1 MSKEDS
7 NERILD
13 LDSHAYFNTIGEIFS
28 LEVRKINEQL
38 QHSGLKGTANE
49 DALISILKKYLPE
62 NIGVNIGAVISSSFE
77 KNNDTDEYT
86 QKINQSRQADIIL
99 YDKYHYQN
107 MFGFSSIGLFPIEV
121 VLGVI
126 EVKTTLDE
134 EQLHSAIRNLQ
145 SIQSLMPIKPMF
157 LSVFSYKTKTP
168 HISTI
173 ENWMKNAESLES
185 INVVYCLDFGFIEV
199 SNNDGK
205 YTPEELA
212 LATLHLPNENND
224 YEYFTE
230 EDVSDSNSKKFKK
243 IRRRYHGLKE
253 FRKNVVICNET
264 GSNYL
269 YAIYD
274 QPTIAN
280 PERGYVIEEA
290 KVIAAL
296 LYHLTGMI
304 SLFPKVHNCMI
315 SPKFLFLSY
324 IPISYWYFVVPNKIA
339 DQDRRICIF
348 DNDNGREFKKYV
360 DANKLAE

>member
-1 MSKEDS
+1 MSKEKS
-7 NERILD
+7 NERILE

-49 DALISILKKYLPE
+49 DALISLLEKYLPE
-62 NIGVNIGAVISSSFE
+62 NIGVNIGTVIRSSIE
-77 KNNDTDEYT
+77 KNNDKDEYT

-107 MFGFSSIGLFPIEV
+107 MFGLSSIGLFPIEV

-145 SIQSLMPIKPMF
+145 SIQSLMPEKPMF

-185 INVVYCLDFGFIEV
+185 INVVYCLDFGFIKV

-205 YTPEELA
+205 HTPEELA

-230 EDVSDSNSKKFKK
+230 EDVSDSHSKRFKK
-243 IRRRYHGLKE
+243 IQRKYHGIKD
-253 FRKNVVICNET
+253 FKKNVVICNET
-264 GSNYL
+264 GTNYL

-274 QPTIAN
+274 QKTTTN

-304 SLFPKVHNCMI
+304 SLFPKGHNRKI
-315 SPKFLFLSY
+315 SPDSLFIRY
-324 IPISYWYFVVPNKIA
+324 IPISYWYFVVPNKTA
-339 DQDRRICIF
+339 GQDKRIF
-348 DNDNGREFKKYV
+348 LFKNNNGHEFK
-360 DANKLAE
+360 

>member
-1 MSKEDS
+1 MSKKES
-7 NERILD
+7 TERILE
-13 LDSHAYFNTIGEIFS
+13 LDSHTYFNTIGEIFS

-49 DALISILKKYLPE
+49 DALISLLEKYLPAT
-62 NIGVNIGAVISSSFE
+62 IGVSIGAVISSSFK

-134 EQLHSAIRNLQ
+134 DQLHSAIRNLQ
-145 SIQSLMPIKPMF
+145 SIQSLMPDRPMF

-168 HISTI
+168 FISTL
-173 ENWMKNAESLES
+173 ENWMKNAKSLKS

-199 SNNDGK
+199 SNNDGEHP
-205 YTPEELA
+205 PEELA
-212 LATLHLPNENND
+212 LATLHLPDANND
-224 YEYFTE
+224 YEYYTE
-230 EDVSDSNSKKFKK
+230 EDVSDLNSVKFKK
-243 IRRRYHGLKE
+243 IRRSYHGLRE
-253 FRKNVVICNET
+253 FKKSLVICNET
-264 GSNYL
+264 GTNYL

-274 QPTIAN
+274 RPTQAN

-304 SLFPKVHNCMI
+304 NLFPKNHDCMI
-315 SPKFLFLSY
+315 SPNFLFLSY
-324 IPISYWYFVVPNKIA
+324 IPISYWYFVIPNKKA
-339 DQDRRICIF
+339 GKDKRICLF
-348 DNDNGREFKKYV
+348 NNASGHDFKKYV